1 MGVSTMAEDY
11 TRKRLDMASRTVEA
25 TTALVN
31 AIRTLK
37 GLKEDLHEVGGGFED
52 SDFDRTGTD
61 ISHLNAWKANTLL
74 NVVVPALDAA
84 ADAPIGDNG
93 VTAREILLAVKR
105 AS

>member
-1 MGVSTMAEDY
+1 MAEDY

-25 TTALVN
+25 TTSLVN

-37 GLKEDLHEVGGGFED
+37 GLKEDLNEVGGGFQD
-52 SDFDRTGTD
+52 SDFDTNTD
-61 ISHLNAWKANTLL
+61 VKHLNAWKANTLL

-84 ADAPIGDNG
+84 ADQPIGDNG